1 MFGFIRRLFGSPRVL
16 DSIVDGTK
24 SALDK
29 LVYTSEEKADDEA
42 KAVTQARSMV
52 VDWMA
57 QTKGQNIARRI
68 IALGIVF
75 TWLGS
80 WILSLGLRVA
90 YIWWPSDELLET
102 AKAVNESVGDMM
114 HTGVTMILGFYFA
127 APHMSKM
134 VEAWAG
140 KQTKRLASNNEY

>member
-1 MFGFIRRLFGSPRVL
+1 MLDFFRRLLGSPTVVG
-16 DSIVDGTK
+16 SIVSGTK

-29 LVYTSEEKADDEA
+29 LVYTKEEKANDEA
-42 KAVTQARSMV
+42 RAITEARSMV

-75 TWLGS
+75 VWLAS
-80 WILSLGLRVA
+80 WVLSLGLRIS
-90 YIWWPSDELLET
+90 YIWWPSPELLE
-102 AKAVNESVGDMM
+102 ASKAVGEAVGDMM

-140 KQTKRLASNNEY
+140 KQTRNINNAY